1 VRDDEW
7 QGLDDEAL
15 ERLLIERWLYRGLM
29 LGVMFLAAI
38 IASYLGIRGI
48 GGLADQVT
56 LGVLLAL
63 ALAAAAVAWTMRQH
77 DLKIHRELRRR
88 RSPSSSGGR
97 SS

>member
-1 VRDDEW
+1 MRDDEW

-29 LGVMFLAAI
+29 LGIMFLAAI

-48 GGLADQVT
+48 GGLVDQVT

-88 RSPSSSGGR
+88 SLGARPPAS
-97 SS
+97 